1 MAPCRQPT
9 RGGHAQNGTKS
20 ALAQARG
27 EAGLAALLT
36 RLLVLA
42 AALAFACLQ
51 FSSEARAQEAAPI
64 SPFDAIGD
72 LGLAGMLAGLLVF
85 ALVALW
91 NHHRTKGNSG
101 ERVAALEAALE
112 ARDDKIWALE
122 ERLANANEFVDAQ
135 GDVVLRQDADGRVTH
150 ASVAAAALIG
160 KKPSDIVGQTL
171 TFRVVAQSERATLAD
186 GSISYDQEIHT
197 KDGPRWIAWKEA
209 AVRDDLG
216 RIKELQRVGRDVS
229 ARVAT
234 ERALADARTKAEA
247 ANRAKSR
254 FLAVISH
261 EVRTPLNGILGMTGL
276 LLDTQL
282 SPEQRTYAQAVKTSG
297 QALLGLIEE
306 VLDFSKIEAGRLD
319 LESVPFDLVSLVTV
333 VVELIAPHAQEKG
346 IEIAADFDDRLPRR
360 VTGDAARLRQVLL
373 NLAGNAV
380 KFTDHGGVAVVVER
394 EDGDRIRFWVSD
406 SGPGIGADAQARIFK
421 EFEQGDSI
429 RPPPWRHRPGLA
441 IAARIVEKMGG
452 EIQLESSTDE
462 GSNFTFVIELPEV
475 ADANA
480 MQKAP
485 DLKGLEILV
494 ASPSPVI
501 GPLLVRRLNAW
512 HAKVV
517 IAPEAAIA
525 KAILPEREWAAV
537 IIDRAFGLE
546 ATAEL
551 ARLGQDHAEH
561 RHVLLGPAERG
572 ELATLREAGFDGY
585 LVKPVRA
592 ATLAARL
599 TAPELAPPLVPQNG
613 AEADAEMPG
622 GRRLAI
628 LVAEDNQIN
637 ALLAQAMLARLGHA
651 PTVVSDGVS
660 ALTAVATAHAMGAP
674 YDLVLMDLHLPGM
687 DGLEATQ
694 KIRALAATEGGT
706 IPIVALTANAAVED
720 HQACREA
727 GMDAFLV
734 KPIDRE
740 RLDQIIAE
748 TCGTRPGALVV
759 HAA

>member
-1 MAPCRQPT
+1 MLKP
-9 RGGHAQNGTKS
+9 GTKS
-20 ALAQARG
+20 VQAQARG
-27 EAGLAALLT
+27 EHRLSALLT
-36 RLLVLA
+36 RLFVLA

-51 FSSEARAQEAAPI
+51 FSGESRAQETAPMG
-64 SPFDAIGD
+64 PFDAIGD
-72 LGLAGMLAGLLVF
+72 LGFAGMLAGLLVF
-85 ALVALW
+85 AIAALW
-91 NHHRTKGNSG
+91 NHHRTLGNSS
-101 ERVAALEAALE
+101 ERVTALEAAIE

-122 ERLANANEFVDAQ
+122 ERLANANELVDAQ

-150 ASVAAAALIG
+150 ASAAAAALIG
-160 KKPSDIVGQTL
+160 KKPSELVGQTV

-197 KDGPRWIAWKEA
+197 KEGPRWIAWKEA
-209 AVRDDLG
+209 AVHDDLG

-247 ANRAKSR
+247 ASRAKSR
-254 FLAVISH
+254 FLAVVSH

-333 VVELIAPHAQEKG
+333 AVELIAPHAQEKG
-346 IEIAADFDDRLPRR
+346 VEIAADFDDRLPRR

-394 EDGDRIRFWVSD
+394 EEGDRIRFWVSD

-421 EFEQGDSI
+421 EFEQGDSTLA
-429 RPPPWRHRPGLA
+429 RRHGGTGLGLA

-452 EIQLESSTDE
+452 EIQLESSTGE

-475 ADANA
+475 VDANT

-485 DLKGLEILV
+485 DLSGLEILV
-494 ASPSPVI
+494 ASPSPVV

-517 IAPEAAIA
+517 IAPEVAIA
-525 KAILPEREWAAV
+525 KAIIPEREWAAV
-537 IIDRAFGLE
+537 IIDRTFGLE

-551 ARLGQDHAEH
+551 ARLSQDHSEH

-572 ELATLREAGFDGY
+572 ELETLREAGFDGY

-599 TAPELAPPLVPQNG
+599 TAPELAPPLVPQG
-613 AEADAEMPG
+613 DAEADAEMPG

-660 ALTAVATAHAMGAP
+660 ALTAVATAHAIGAP

-687 DGLEATQ
+687 DGLEATR
-694 KIRALAATEGGT
+694 KIRALGAAEGGT

-720 HQACREA
+720 HEACREA
-727 GMDAFLV
+727 GMNAFLV

-740 RLDQIIAE
+740 RLDQIVAE
-748 TCGTRPGALVV
+748 TCGTRPGALVG